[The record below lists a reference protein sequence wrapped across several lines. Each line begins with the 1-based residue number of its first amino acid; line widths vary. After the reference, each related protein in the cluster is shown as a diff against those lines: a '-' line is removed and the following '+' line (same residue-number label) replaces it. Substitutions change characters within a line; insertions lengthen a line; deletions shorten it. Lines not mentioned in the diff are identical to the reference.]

1 MTRVLTA
8 LPGESGLAG
17 KLVAAVRPEFRAEVL
32 VPGQDDP
39 VLGVPGCAV
48 AGCDYPAADHGICN
62 GHRLRWRGRGRQD
75 LDAFVAEAGP
85 PLRGRAALGR
95 CAVDGCHYGTA
106 GHGLCSRHR
115 ERWDRAGR
123 PDLVAWADAAP
134 ATGAARRA
142 ECLLG
147 YCQLWPE
154 SSAKMFCRSHDA
166 RWRDSGISDAAEF
179 IESCERLGK
188 AVIDFRPLQG
198 QLRLEL
204 QYAVQL
210 RHDERKAILPPMVA
224 TIAIR
229 YAARSGAS
237 SLLDRAAEQWRQA
250 GLRQTSGASDGGG
263 KYRRASAFLVFARD
277 AAETL
282 RDGAGWDS
290 EYRRDTWRLAK
301 LPGLS
306 LNAGQVPEHSVLRFD
321 RISQPWL
328 RELAKR
334 WIRLRMLSSIS
345 VETVGGN
352 VQALTRLSEFLT
364 ITAPDASCLEGIDRD
379 LLERFLAWLAG
390 LPIGASTRIRH
401 IGGVHMFLQAI
412 RRHSWDD
419 RLPATAVIY
428 RGDYP
433 RRPARASRSLAEY
446 VMTQLEQPAS
456 LDSWPSPEGRLVT
469 LILIRCGLRVSSAC
483 TLAFDCLIHDGQ
495 GAPYLRYFNT
505 KMKREAAVPIDE
517 QVEAEIRAQQ
527 DRVMRRWPGG
537 NPHLMPRRNS
547 NASGSR
553 AFAPATYRGMLER
566 WLAACD
572 IRDEHGQPVH
582 LTPHQWRHT
591 FACRLINRDVPQEV
605 VRVLLDHEST
615 QMTAH
620 YARITDQTVRRRWEE
635 ATKVNIN
642 GERVTIDPDG
652 PLAQAQWAKTRYSIA
667 TQTLPNGYCGLPI
680 QKTCPHAN
688 ACLTCPVFI
697 TGPEFLPELRQQRH
711 RTLTLVEAAAG
722 NGQAR
727 VAQMNSQVLANL
739 DQMITELD
747 PGQKADADAS

>member
-115 ERWDRAGR
+115 KRWDRAGR
-123 PDLVAWADAAP
+123 PDLVAWAGAAP

-250 GLRQTSGASDGGG
+250 GLQQTSGASDGGG

-328 RELAKR
+328 RGLAKR
-334 WIRLRMLSSIS
+334 WIRLRMLSGIS
-345 VETVGGN
+345 VETIGGN

-412 RRHSWDD
+412 RRHGWDD

-433 RRPARASRSLAEY
+433 QRPARASRSLAEY

-517 QVEAEIRAQQ
+517 QLEAEIRAQQ

-652 PLAQAQWAKTRYSIA
+652 PLAQAQWAKTRYGIA

-727 VAQMNSQVLANL
+727 LAQMNSQVLANL

-747 PGQKADADAS
+747 AGQKADADAS

>member
-237 SLLDRAAEQWRQA
+237 SLLDRAAEHWRQA

-334 WIRLRMLSSIS
+334 WIRLRMLSGIS

>member
-115 ERWDRAGR
+115 KRWDRAGR

-237 SLLDRAAEQWRQA
+237 SLLDRAAGQWRQA
-250 GLRQTSGASDGGG
+250 GLQQTAGASDGGG

-301 LPGLS
+301 LSGLS

-321 RISQPWL
+321 RIGQPWL

-334 WIRLRMLSSIS
+334 WIRLRMLSGIS

-412 RRHSWDD
+412 RRHGWDD
-419 RLPATAVIY
+419 RLPA
-428 RGDYP
+428 GS
-433 RRPARASRSLAEY
+433 SR
-446 VMTQLEQPAS
+446 
-456 LDSWPSPEGRLVT
+456 
-469 LILIRCGLRVSSAC
+469 
-483 TLAFDCLIHDGQ
+483 
-495 GAPYLRYFNT
+495 
-505 KMKREAAVPIDE
+505 
-517 QVEAEIRAQQ
+517 
-527 DRVMRRWPGG
+527 
-537 NPHLMPRRNS
+537 
-547 NASGSR
+547 
-553 AFAPATYRGMLER
+553 
-566 WLAACD
+566 
-572 IRDEHGQPVH
+572 
-582 LTPHQWRHT
+582 
-591 FACRLINRDVPQEV
+591 
-605 VRVLLDHEST
+605 
-615 QMTAH
+615 
-620 YARITDQTVRRRWEE
+620 
-635 ATKVNIN
+635 
-642 GERVTIDPDG
+642 
-652 PLAQAQWAKTRYSIA
+652 
-667 TQTLPNGYCGLPI
+667 
-680 QKTCPHAN
+680 
-688 ACLTCPVFI
+688 
-697 TGPEFLPELRQQRH
+697 
-711 RTLTLVEAAAG
+711 
-722 NGQAR
+722 
-727 VAQMNSQVLANL
+727 
-739 DQMITELD
+739 
-747 PGQKADADAS
+747 